1 MRGHLARIFCVG
13 LPAAFLGVFF
23 VFPVVSI
30 LRLGLSGGG
39 LEHLTGLP
47 ASDTFRGIAWFTLWQ
62 AAVSTVLTVVVALP
76 AAHLASRRRFRGRR
90 LVRALTTVPFVL
102 PTVVVGGAFL
112 ALFDRLGLDSGPV
125 TLTHTVWAVLVAHV
139 FFNVAVVIRTV
150 GSFWEG
156 MDPGVEEQA
165 RMLGASPLRAFVM
178 VTLPRLW
185 PAIASAASIV
195 FLFCLT
201 SFGVILLL
209 GGPGIATLETEIWRH
224 AVWRGD
230 FRAATALAVV
240 QLVAVIAV
248 VVVGNRLQRRRAVDQ
263 RTVRCRQPAA
273 GRLELVANLG
283 LLSAV
288 LGLPAVVLVERSF
301 RSGGGYSLANYRAL
315 AERVDLLPVTALGA
329 LGNSLLFAVVAV
341 ALAVTVGG
349 LASLVVVHGPRGIS
363 RVFDLGL
370 MLPLGVSA
378 VTIGF
383 GMLIALGQPPLDLRS
398 SRWLVPVAH
407 ALIGIPFVMRTLVP
421 TLRSIDRRL
430 REAAAVLGAPPGLVR
445 RWIDL
450 PIAGRALTVGAGF
463 AFAVSLGEF
472 GATSFLPRQP
482 DRLTAPLALFRLLA
496 TPGQALRGQAM
507 ALAVTLMALTALSVL
522 LIEGHSGPAGSDL

>member
-1 MRGHLARIFCVG
+1 MRGHLARILCVG
-13 LPAAFLGVFF
+13 LPAMFLGVFF
-23 VFPVVSI
+23 VYPVVSI
-30 LRLGLSGGG
+30 LGLGLSDGGIK
-39 LEHLTGLP
+39 HLTGLP
-47 ASDTFRGIAWFTLWQ
+47 ANATFRAIAWFTLWQ
-62 AAVSTVLTVVVALP
+62 AVASTVLAVVMALP
-76 AAHLASRRRFRGRR
+76 AAHLIARRNFSGRR
-90 LVRALTTVPFVL
+90 LLRAATTVPFVL

-112 ALFDRLGLDSGPV
+112 VLFDRFGLNGGPV
-125 TLTHTVWAVLVAHV
+125 RVTHTVWAVLIAHV
-139 FFNVAVVIRTV
+139 FFNVAVVVRTV

-156 MDPGVEEQA
+156 MDPAVEEQA
-165 RMLGASPLRAFVM
+165 RVLGASQLRTFGL

-230 FRAATALAVV
+230 FRAATALAIV

-248 VVVGNRLQRRRAVDQ
+248 VAVSNRLQHRRAMGQ
-263 RTVRCRQPAA
+263 RTVLHRAPTA

-283 LLSAV
+283 LLGVV
-288 LGLPAVVLVERSF
+288 LGLPVVVLIEQSF
-301 RSGGGYSLANYRAL
+301 SSGSGYSIGNYRAL
-315 AERVDLLPVTALGA
+315 AERVNLLPVTALEA
-329 LGNSLLFAVVAV
+329 LGNSLVFAVVAV
-341 ALAVTVGG
+341 LLAVTVGG
-349 LASLVVVHGPRGIS
+349 LASLVVVHGPRVLS
-363 RVFDLGL
+363 RTFDLGL
-370 MLPLGVSA
+370 MVPLGASA

-383 GMLIALGQPPLDLRS
+383 GMLIALDQPPLDLRS

-421 TLRSIDRRL
+421 TLRSIDSRL
-430 REAAAVLGAPPGLVR
+430 REVAAVLGAPPRLVR
-445 RWIDL
+445 RLVDL
-450 PIAGRALTVGAGF
+450 PIAGRALAVGAGF

-482 DRLTAPLALFRLLA
+482 DRLTAPLALFRLLG

-507 ALAVTLMALTALSVL
+507 ALAVVLMVLTALSVL
-522 LIEGHSGPAGSDL
+522 LIESRRESMGGEL

>member
-1 MRGHLARIFCVG
+1 MRGHLIRSLCVG
-13 LPAAFLGVFF
+13 LPAVFLGVFF

-30 LRLGLSGGG
+30 LGLGLSSGG

-47 ASDTFRGIAWFTLWQ
+47 GSDTFRGVAWFTLWQ
-62 AAVSTVLTVVVALP
+62 AVVSTVLTVVVALP
-76 AAHLASRRRFRGRR
+76 AAHLTARRKFRGRR

-112 ALFDRLGLDSGPV
+112 ALFERLGLDSGPV

-139 FFNVAVVIRTV
+139 FFNVAVVVRTV

-165 RMLGASPLRAFVM
+165 RMLGASPLRAFAM

-248 VVVGNRLQRRRAVDQ
+248 VAVGNRLQRRRAVGL
-263 RTVRCRQPAA
+263 RTVVARTPVA
-273 GRLELVANLG
+273 GRWELAANLG
-283 LLSAV
+283 LLGLV
-288 LGLPAVVLVERSF
+288 MGLPVVVLVERSF
-301 RSGGGYSLANYRAL
+301 HSGGGYSLANYRAL
-315 AERVDLLPVTALGA
+315 AVRVDLLPLTALEA
-329 LGNSLLFAVVAV
+329 LVNSLVFAMVAV

-349 LASLVVVHGPRGIS
+349 LASLVVVHGPRALS

-370 MLPLGVSA
+370 MLPLGASA
-378 VTIGF
+378 VTLGF
-383 GMLIALGQPPLDLRS
+383 GMLIALDEPPLDLRS

-407 ALIGIPFVMRTLVP
+407 ALIGVPFVMRSLVP

-430 REAAAVLGAPPGLVR
+430 REAAAVLGAPPAVVR
-445 RWIDL
+445 RWIDFPL
-450 PIAGRALTVGAGF
+450 AVRALSVGAGF

-482 DRLTAPLALFRLLA
+482 GRMTAPLVLFRLLG
-496 TPGQALRGQAM
+496 TPGQQLRGQAM
-507 ALAVTLMALTALSVL
+507 ALAVVLMVLTGLSVL
-522 LIEGHSGPAGSDL
+522 AIETRRGSVGGDL

>member
-1 MRGHLARIFCVG
+1 
-13 LPAAFLGVFF
+13 
-23 VFPVVSI
+23 
-30 LRLGLSGGG
+30 
-39 LEHLTGLP
+39 
-47 ASDTFRGIAWFTLWQ
+47 
-62 AAVSTVLTVVVALP
+62 
-76 AAHLASRRRFRGRR
+76 
-90 LVRALTTVPFVL
+90 
-102 PTVVVGGAFL
+102 
-112 ALFDRLGLDSGPV
+112 
-125 TLTHTVWAVLVAHV
+125 
-139 FFNVAVVIRTV
+139 
-150 GSFWEG
+150 
-156 MDPGVEEQA
+156 
-165 RMLGASPLRAFVM
+165 
-178 VTLPRLW
+178 
-185 PAIASAASIV
+185 
-195 FLFCLT
+195 
-201 SFGVILLL
+201 
-209 GGPGIATLETEIWRH
+209 
-224 AVWRGD
+224 VWRGD

-383 GMLIALGQPPLDLRS
+383 GMLVALGQPPLDLRS

-421 TLRSIDRRL
+421 TLRSIDSRL

-445 RWIDL
+445 RWVDL